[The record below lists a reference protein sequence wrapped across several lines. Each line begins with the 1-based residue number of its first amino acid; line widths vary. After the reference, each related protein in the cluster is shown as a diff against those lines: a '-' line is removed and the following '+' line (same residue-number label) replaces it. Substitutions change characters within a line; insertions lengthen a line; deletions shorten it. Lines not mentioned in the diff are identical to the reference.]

1 MTAKNHT
8 SIPAIAVGR
17 GYTVLGAMRS
27 LAMAGIPTYVA
38 CPPGEA
44 VTRSRWYRPTPG
56 ATPWNG
62 GLGPHGLEVLRQ
74 MPFEQAVIIPC
85 ADDAALWAAG
95 LAGSDLASRFKV
107 STSSLS
113 TLDILQ
119 DKRRCGE
126 FLLQHD
132 IPHPRTFTID
142 SLADIAQVPFHELDR
157 VFVKPADSQSFSQA
171 FGAKGVWASSRT
183 EFEEL
188 WRRLDDGGFKV
199 VAQEYVPGRSSDH
212 YFVDGFR
219 DRNGT
224 LSGLFARRRLRLF
237 PLDFGNS
244 SYSHSIPLEDVR
256 GAIEP
261 LTRLLAELQYRGIF
275 SAEFKRDS
283 RNGQFKLIEVNTRAW
298 WYVEFAA
305 RCGVNVCRMAYED
318 AQDIT
323 PTPAPR
329 RYPVNVGCVNLRA
342 DVSAMRAVPADSRA
356 PWRRVLGQ
364 WARAYFHVF
373 RWDDPVPGLHE
384 LGRTI
389 GGKLRRIGSGI
400 QAVFSGISTTRG

>member
-74 MPFEQAVIIPC
+74 MPLEQAVIIPC
-85 ADDAALWAAG
+85 ADDAAHWAAG

-132 IPHPRTFTID
+132 ISHPRTFTID

-171 FGAKGVWASSRT
+171 FGAKGV
-183 EFEEL
+183 
-188 WRRLDDGGFKV
+188 
-199 VAQEYVPGRSSDH
+199 
-212 YFVDGFR
+212 
-219 DRNGT
+219 
-224 LSGLFARRRLRLF
+224 
-237 PLDFGNS
+237 
-244 SYSHSIPLEDVR
+244 
-256 GAIEP
+256 
-261 LTRLLAELQYRGIF
+261 
-275 SAEFKRDS
+275 
-283 RNGQFKLIEVNTRAW
+283 
-298 WYVEFAA
+298 
-305 RCGVNVCRMAYED
+305 
-318 AQDIT
+318 
-323 PTPAPR
+323 
-329 RYPVNVGCVNLRA
+329 
-342 DVSAMRAVPADSRA
+342 
-356 PWRRVLGQ
+356 
-364 WARAYFHVF
+364 
-373 RWDDPVPGLHE
+373 
-384 LGRTI
+384 
-389 GGKLRRIGSGI
+389 
-400 QAVFSGISTTRG
+400 